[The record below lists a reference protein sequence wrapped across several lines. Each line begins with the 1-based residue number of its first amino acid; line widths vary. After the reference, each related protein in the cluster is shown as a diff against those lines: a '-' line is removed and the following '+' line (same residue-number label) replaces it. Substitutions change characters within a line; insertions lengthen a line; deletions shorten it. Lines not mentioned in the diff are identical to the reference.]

1 MDKIN
6 WRIIWL
12 EKNIGSYYD
21 YNNWIKYISRNWER
35 ERERETGYNENEIDP
50 KNVYLVET

>member
-50 KNVYLVET
+50 KNVYL